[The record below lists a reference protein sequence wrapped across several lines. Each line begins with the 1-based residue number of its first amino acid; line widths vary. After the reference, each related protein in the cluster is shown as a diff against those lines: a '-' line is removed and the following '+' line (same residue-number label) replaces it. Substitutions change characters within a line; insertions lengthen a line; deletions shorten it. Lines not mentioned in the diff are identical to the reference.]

1 MVTCPNYLLD
11 FNAFHND
18 EVVANCHRLFTI
30 EDILGAVEIW
40 RHQYARAVLQL
51 LSEVFGDIDK
61 ELTCHEHEDASP
73 DETIASDW
81 GLVRDDSALL
91 SMLDS
96 QDLEDI
102 DSFMDSNDESA
113 NSLTLLRENSA

>member
-1 MVTCPNYLLD
+1 M
-11 FNAFHND
+11 
-18 EVVANCHRLFTI
+18 
-30 EDILGAVEIW
+30 
-40 RHQYARAVLQL
+40 

-61 ELTCHEHEDASP
+61 ALTCHEHEDASP

-81 GLVRDDSALL
+81 GLVRYDSALL

-96 QDLEDI
+96 QDLEDT

-113 NSLTLLRENSA
+113 NSVTLLRENDA